1 MVDQLGNE
9 EDIYY
14 QTIVV
19 DEDGLL
25 DGDYIQRHA
34 SLHDSYRA
42 CFSIVQQLP
51 EDEVKDVAKE
61 HGIYY
66 NPLDEDNG
74 QKYLFEWEYRIYPKL
89 QKDVARY
96 FCAKCEGVKD
106 LSKYI
111 NANEEE
117 GTVAMEVE
125 SDDMDLEVETS
136 CTTISDSNNV
146 DKEEEVG
153 AASAT
158 ATSSAHFKPIANT
171 ESEQD
176 LDIEQADKYGGDAED
191 DSLDFGGGGFDD
203 SFGDELDSTHIKED
217 IQQST
222 VGVALDA
229 PEPDIEVLE
238 DASECN
244 MYMSS
249 VSIINYALSNILLN
263 C

>member
-9 EDIYY
+9 EDIY

-34 SLHDSYRA
+34 SLHDSYTA
-42 CFSIVQQLP
+42 CFDIVKQLP
-51 EDEVKDVAKE
+51 ENVVKDIANE

-66 NPLDEDNG
+66 NPIDECNSQRYYNVD
-74 QKYLFEWEYRIYPKL
+74 WEDDIYPKL

-111 NANEEE
+111 SANEEE
-117 GTVAMEVE
+117 VAEMEELEV
-125 SDDMDLEVETS
+125 DGMDLEETS
-136 CTTISDSNNV
+136 RTTISDSNNV
-146 DKEEEVG
+146 DREDIGGG
-153 AASAT
+153 AAAAAA
-158 ATSSAHFKPIANT
+158 ATSAVHFKPIEND
-171 ESEQD
+171 ENEQD
-176 LDIEQADKYGGDAED
+176 ADMGNGGDAED
-191 DSLDFGGGGFDD
+191 DSLDFGGGGYDD
-203 SFGDELDSTHIKED
+203 SFDGGELDSTHIKED

-229 PEPDIEVLE
+229 PKPDIEVLE
-238 DASECN
+238 D
-244 MYMSS
+244 
-249 VSIINYALSNILLN
+249 VKG
-263 C
+263 